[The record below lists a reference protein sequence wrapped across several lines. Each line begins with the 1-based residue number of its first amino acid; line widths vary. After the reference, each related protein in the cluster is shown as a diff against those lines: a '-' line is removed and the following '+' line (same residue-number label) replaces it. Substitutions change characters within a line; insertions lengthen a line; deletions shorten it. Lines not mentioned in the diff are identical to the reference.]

1 MSFQIHLYPSDL
13 TPPPGPFLTLVAEVL
28 ASRGAVWEDQE
39 HGELLLS
46 DKTEIG
52 LFTDEEENVAVFVL
66 EDQNE
71 AAFDIVYEIADRS
84 ASFITVGELACAT
97 PSAGDVL
104 PGHEALYREPDD
116 LKGRPEVGDWLR
128 VSMRA
133 TATPQPGGKIDA
145 KPASLSSAGPI
156 VGAPQRSLFQRL
168 SDALFGKSI

>member
-28 ASRGAVWEDQE
+28 ASRGAVWEDEE
-39 HGELLLS
+39 HGELRLS
-46 DKTEIG
+46 DETEIG

-66 EDQNE
+66 DDQNE
-71 AAFDIVYEIADRS
+71 AAFDIVYDIADRS

-104 PGHEALYREPDD
+104 PGHDALYREPDD

-128 VSMRA
+128 VALRA
-133 TATPQPGGKIDA
+133 AAPPPDA
-145 KPASLSSAGPI
+145 RPASQSSAGPI
-156 VGAPQRSLFQRL
+156 VGGPQRSLFQRL